1 LLSVLSSDLLS
12 ILLSALLSEPF
23 SFTEETEDVV
33 PPALSTL
40 LVVPEE
46 LLLQAAAERAKID
59 ARNKTAIFFFINLIH
74 SLKIYDRYL
83 FSINNILSQQYNAVN
98 RQNNK
103 FK

>member
-1 LLSVLSSDLLS
+1 MRRSLTSEFEEDVSDLLSSALLSVLSSDLLS

-23 SFTEETEDVV
+23 SFKEETEDVV

-59 ARNKTAIFFFINLIH
+59 ARNKTAIFF
-74 SLKIYDRYL
+74 S
-83 FSINNILSQQYNAVN
+83 
-98 RQNNK
+98 
-103 FK
+103 